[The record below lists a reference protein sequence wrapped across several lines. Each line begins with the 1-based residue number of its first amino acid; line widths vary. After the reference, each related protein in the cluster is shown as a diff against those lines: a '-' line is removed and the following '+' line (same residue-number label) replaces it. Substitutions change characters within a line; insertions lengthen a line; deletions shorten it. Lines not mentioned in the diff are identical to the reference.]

1 MVGGEKLDKL
11 GDGGYDFGARARQI
25 RDNLFALDKASEQDL
40 LAIQLDDRAL
50 FMGTWRD
57 FFLDT
62 IEDESIRSVIENEW
76 TGRAS
81 TDSAGYRIVRE
92 LRLAVHEAVLSS
104 ITRKVRAA
112 DPRFDIWAQR
122 QWEGPVWKL
131 VTEQPAHL
139 LPSSYDSW
147 NAWIKAIVDQTVA
160 EWDEPLETRTWGDA
174 RMSDIRH
181 PLSRAVPF
189 LSRWLDMPSRPLP
202 GDRPHAPRPKP
213 NPRRLGAIR
222 SVTGPRRR
230 GPVPHARRPKRP
242 PALPVLR
249 RRPRRLGGGP
259 THTASARTHRLHA
272 HVEMTNQ
279 QRIWTCPFHKL
290 KLYEDWQTSGASAI
304 IKCWRPALNRSA
316 C

>member
-202 GDRPHAPRPKP
+202 GDSHMPRVQSRTQGASERFVVSPGREDEGLFHMPGGQSGHPLSPFYGAGHEDWEEGRPTP
-213 NPRRLGAIR
+213 L
-222 SVTGPRRR
+222 
-230 GPVPHARRPKRP
+230 
-242 PALPVLR
+242 LP
-249 RRPRRLGGGP
+249 GP
-259 THTASARTHRLHA
+259 TAYTLTLR
-272 HVEMTNQ
+272 
-279 QRIWTCPFHKL
+279 
-290 KLYEDWQTSGASAI
+290 
-304 IKCWRPALNRSA
+304 
-316 C
+316 